1 MADAPRYERTR
12 KESPL
17 ETIYYEIDM
26 SEFAFGKLGAHS
38 GGAGPEW
45 NLLIEGF
52 FMHYRNAI
60 SFFSGKKH
68 RAGDISTKEPEV
80 FPRPNSYST
89 IWKNPVTGKP
99 FLKRLKH
106 KQDLSILFRN

>member
-17 ETIYYEIDM
+17 ETLYYEIDM
-26 SEFAFGKLGAHS
+26 LEFAFGKLGAHS

-52 FMHYRNAI
+52 LMHYVERD
-60 SFFSGKKH
+60 FFFQRQEASCGRH
-68 RAGDISTKEPEV
+68 Q
-80 FPRPNSYST
+80 Y
-89 IWKNPVTGKP
+89 
-99 FLKRLKH
+99 
-106 KQDLSILFRN
+106 